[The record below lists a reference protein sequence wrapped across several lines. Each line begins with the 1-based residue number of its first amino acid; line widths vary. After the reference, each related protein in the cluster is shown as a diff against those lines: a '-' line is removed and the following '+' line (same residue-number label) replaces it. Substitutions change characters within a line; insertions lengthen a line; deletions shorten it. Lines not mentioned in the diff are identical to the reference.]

1 MISDR
6 IAAVIDAAQGGRCLD
21 DLSRLIWC
29 GFARQRARAIHRDH
43 HWGAHASMES
53 GSEGRDS
60 FQNGIITVIALL
72 QVA

>member
-21 DLSRLIWC
+21 DLSCLIWC
-29 GFARQRARAIHRDH
+29 RFAGQRARTIHRDH

-53 GSEGRDS
+53 GSEDRDS
-60 FQNGIITVIALL
+60 FQNGIITVIPLL